1 MKFIGK
7 YGEYLVLLN
16 LLQRDIEAYLAIK
29 SNQEDYD
36 ITVVLNKT
44 LVKRIQVKS
53 TELQN
58 KSTNNSISGIEK
70 NYDYLALV
78 IVDGDE
84 SKVFILTKNEAV
96 KMKGKNANFSCSRR
110 EGRLYKIKESLNEH
124 QDKWGKIQSANKAN
138 ALRRQKASLLRR
150 SAFCRRCDLRR

>member
-1 MKFIGK
+1 MFEALYARKVNMKFIGK

-29 SNQEDYD
+29 PNQEDYD

-70 NYDYLALV
+70 GYDYLALV

-84 SKVFILTKNEAV
+84 RKVFILTKDEAV
-96 KMKGKNANFSCSRR
+96 EMKAKGAKFSCSMKKN
-110 EGRLYKIKESLNEH
+110 GLYKIKESLNKH
-124 QDKWGKIQSANKAN
+124 QDKWDKIQSA
-138 ALRRQKASLLRR
+138 
-150 SAFCRRCDLRR
+150 

>member
-16 LLQRDIEAYLAIK
+16 LLQRDIEAYLAINP
-29 SNQEDYD
+29 NQEDYD
-36 ITVVLNKT
+36 ITVVLNET

-53 TELQN
+53 TKLQN
-58 KSTNNSISGIEK
+58 ESTNNSISGIEK

-84 SKVFILTKNEAV
+84 SKVFILTKDEAV
-96 KMKGKNANFSCSRR
+96 KMKDGNVNLSCSKR
-110 EGRLYKIKESLNEH
+110 EGELYKIRESLNKH
-124 QDKWGKIQSANKAN
+124 QDKWDKIQST
-138 ALRRQKASLLRR
+138 
-150 SAFCRRCDLRR
+150 

>member
-16 LLQRDIEAYLAIK
+16 LLQRDIEAYLAINP
-29 SNQEDYD
+29 NQEDYD
-36 ITVVLNKT
+36 ITVVLNET

-53 TELQN
+53 TKLQN
-58 KSTNNSISGIEK
+58 ESTNNSISGIEK

-84 SKVFILTKNEAV
+84 SKVFILTKDEAV
-96 KMKGKNANFSCSRR
+96 KMKDGNVNLSCSRR
-110 EGRLYKIKESLNEH
+110 EGELYKIRESLNKH
-124 QDKWGKIQSANKAN
+124 QDKWDKIQST
-138 ALRRQKASLLRR
+138 
-150 SAFCRRCDLRR
+150 

>member
-1 MKFIGK
+1 VFEALYARKVNMKFIGK

-29 SNQEDYD
+29 PNQEDYD
-36 ITVVLNKT
+36 ITVVLNET

-53 TELQN
+53 TKLQN
-58 KSTNNSISGIEK
+58 ESTNNSISGIEK

-84 SKVFILTKNEAV
+84 SKVFILTKDEAV
-96 KMKGKNANFSCSRR
+96 KMKDGNVNLSCSRR
-110 EGRLYKIKESLNEH
+110 EGELYKIRESLNKH
-124 QDKWGKIQSANKAN
+124 QDKWDKIQSA
-138 ALRRQKASLLRR
+138 
-150 SAFCRRCDLRR
+150 